1 MLSEENVKFCFLV
14 TFNVIISLIF
24 PGNFIEIHQ
33 VSQKIFYFFDF
44 NYFRHFLGFF
54 YLYLLQK
61 KLMMSTSIR

>member
-1 MLSEENVKFCFLV
+1 MPSEENVKLCFLV
-14 TFNVIISLIF
+14 TFNVTISLIS

-33 VSQKIFYFFDF
+33 VSQKNLYFFDF

-61 KLMMSTSIR
+61 KLMTPASIR

>member
-33 VSQKIFYFFDF
+33 VSQIFYFFDF

-61 KLMMSTSIR
+61 KLMMSASIR